1 MRATAPSAGAASA
14 RAEPYL
20 AAICASNSL
29 QDGEHTGCDLPK
41 SFLDLSIARGRC
53 LPQRKQDIVA
63 APKEEVA
70 AKGEPG
76 ALER

>member
-1 MRATAPSAGAASA
+1 M
-14 RAEPYL
+14 
-20 AAICASNSL
+20 AAICASSSL
-29 QDGEHTGCDLPK
+29 QDGEQTGWDLPN

-70 AKGEPG
+70 ANGEPG